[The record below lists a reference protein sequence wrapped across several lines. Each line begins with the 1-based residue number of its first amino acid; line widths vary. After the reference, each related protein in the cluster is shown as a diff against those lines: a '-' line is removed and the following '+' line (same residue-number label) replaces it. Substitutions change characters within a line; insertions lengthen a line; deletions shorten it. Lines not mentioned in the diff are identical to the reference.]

1 MNSALL
7 HSPGPDFTAG
17 ALSFP
22 EGPAGSPPV
31 RKVKFRRAE
40 RHQGRKSKSKSRALF
55 EGLKSY
61 FEITFQAFFW
71 VK

>member
-22 EGPAGSPPV
+22 EGPAGSPEP
-31 RKVKFRRAE
+31 KVKFVKGCWTEGTRDKIPS
-40 RHQGRKSKSKSRALF
+40 QNPGLGR
-55 EGLKSY
+55 
-61 FEITFQAFFW
+61 AFFL
-71 VK
+71 KGKK